1 MTSDPIVQ
9 TDYGSQFI
17 NMTATTPFAAGT
29 IRTVEV
35 CRHHT
40 IGTSVIRAADGIS
53 FSVQGGEFIA
63 LLESSGYA

>member
-1 MTSDPIVQ
+1 
-9 TDYGSQFI
+9 
-17 NMTATTPFAAGT
+17 MTATTPFAAGT